1 MAGDEPKGPSRRADR
16 KQGTRATSNP
26 GLPDPASVVSEKM
39 FLSPAGRRY
48 RILRTNERD
57 AYDPPDKPEKPKDE

>member
-1 MAGDEPKGPSRRADR
+1 
-16 KQGTRATSNP
+16 
-26 GLPDPASVVSEKM
+26 M